1 MKYFYKYETLLGSI
15 ILVEKKGELTNLY
28 FNNFESLFDYNLE
41 ETILIREAKN
51 QLFEYFRG
59 ERKNF
64 ELPLNPLG
72 TAFQKKVW
80 NVLST
85 IPYGQTI
92 SYKDLA
98 IKCGN
103 SRAARAVGMA
113 NNKNPLPILIPC
125 HRVIMQSG
133 FLGGYSGGVEKK
145 KILLNIEGI
154 YL

>member
-125 HRVIMQSG
+125 HRVIKQSG
-133 FLGGYSGGVEKK
+133 FFGGYSGGVEKK

>member
-125 HRVIMQSG
+125 HRVIKQSG